1 MKPLIT
7 TEKIFNMSANTY
19 ETTEEQ
25 TFQPIHI
32 KTLVN
37 SKKFLKRSDDVL
49 DYGCATGTKSLEIAS
64 HVHKIQG
71 IDISAKMIEI
81 AKRRAIERNIENVD
95 FAQTTIFDARYER
108 ESFDV
113 VLAFNILHLLED
125 HQRVLRRKNELLKPN
140 GLFISV
146 TTCLREKMTFNTKL
160 QFSLP
165 LLLVQIGL
173 ISALKRFRYPELK
186 HLITNGNFQI
196 IETEKLFHGMSFYFI
211 AAKKL

>member
-7 TEKIFNMSANTY
+7 TEKIFDMSANTY

-32 KTLVN
+32 KTLET
-37 SKKFLKRSDDVL
+37 SKKFLRRSDDIL
-49 DYGCATGTKSLEIAS
+49 DYGCATGTKALEIAGN
-64 HVHKIQG
+64 VHNIQG
-71 IDISAKMIEI
+71 IDISSKMIEI
-81 AKRRAIERNIENVD
+81 AKMRANERNIENVD
-95 FAQTTIFDARYER
+95 FAQTTIFDERYKR

-125 HQRVLRRKNELLKPN
+125 NEQVIRRINELLKPS

-146 TTCLREKMTFNTKL
+146 TTCLREKMTLITKL

-165 LLLVQIGL
+165 LFLTQTGL
-173 ISALKRFRYPELK
+173 ISPLKRFRFPELK
-186 HLITNGNFQI
+186 DLITNGNFQI

-211 AAKKL
+211 AAKKI